1 MNLLKK
7 MFKTEKPRPE
17 FAPDEELVEAIRT
30 VMGDGVAD
38 QVRGRMAERAE
49 YDADIAAL
57 ENELEGMAE
66 RANNY
71 IQHANQIIKSLEDE
85 CFKLFGMLSE
95 VGGHLP
101 VDACGKFCVNG
112 YPGQTECPYESVDG
126 GCGGHDKCANF
137 YADSEWEKVLTNRRA
152 FLLRKR
158 DNNQLT
164 DDEKD
169 ELIRSLDK
177 GKKEAEPEKVVAE

>member
-1 MNLLKK
+1 MKLLKK
-7 MFKTEKPRPE
+7 MFKTKKPHAE

-30 VMGDGVAD
+30 VMGDSVAD
-38 QVRGRMAERAE
+38 QVKNRIDTAEEHA
-49 YDADIAAL
+49 ADVAAL
-57 ENELEGMAE
+57 ETELEGIAE

-71 IQHANQIIKSLEDE
+71 IQHANTLIKSLEDE

-101 VDACGKFCVNG
+101 VDTCGKFCVNG
-112 YPGQTECPYESVDG
+112 YPGQCECPYENTEVENGDAR
-126 GCGGHDKCANF
+126 CANF
-137 YADSEWEKVLTNRRA
+137 YADSEWKKVLTDRRA

-164 DDEKD
+164 DEEKD
-169 ELIRSLDK
+169 ELLRSLDT
-177 GKKEAEPEKVVAE
+177 AEEDEQA